1 MKILS
6 YIWTQYIQYI
16 FAFFTA
22 IFLCLI
28 DLIVDGV
35 AAGSAKFWSYTILVF
50 IALSAYDLIKFII
63 SKVKN

>member
-6 YIWTQYIQYI
+6 YIWTQYI

-35 AAGSAKFWSYTILVF
+35 AAGTARFWSYIILVF
-50 IALSAYDLIKFII
+50 VVFSAWDLIKFII

>member
-6 YIWTQYIQYI
+6 YIWTQYI

-22 IFLCLI
+22 IFLCLM

-35 AAGSAKFWSYTILVF
+35 AAGSAKFWSYTILAF

>member
-1 MKILS
+1 MKVLN
-6 YIWTQYIQYI
+6 YIWIQYI

-22 IFLCLI
+22 ILLCLM

-35 AAGSAKFWSYTILVF
+35 AAGTAKFWSYTIIAFVVF
-50 IALSAYDLIKFII
+50 SVWDLIKFII